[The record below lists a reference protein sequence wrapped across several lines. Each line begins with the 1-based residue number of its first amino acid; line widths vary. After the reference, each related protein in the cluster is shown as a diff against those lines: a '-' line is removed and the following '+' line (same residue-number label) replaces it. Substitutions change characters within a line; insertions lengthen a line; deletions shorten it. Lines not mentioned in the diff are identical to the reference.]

1 MKAEIIKKISSYNK
15 NLDKDKI
22 SRAFEFVLKRYDDI
36 EANTNDLN
44 RVLDLLFPLKP
55 DQDTIIAV
63 FLHDLYLLGFIN
75 DDNIKE
81 MFGNSVLNLLLSL
94 KKLSS
99 LNYAE
104 NDKSSQVEILRK
116 MYLTMAKDLR
126 VILIWLA
133 FRLSKMNCLDVVI
146 DDIDLRTRFAK
157 ETMELYVP
165 IASRLGVYRMK
176 TQLEDL
182 SFKYLNPEEY
192 KYVSEQVDKFG
203 KSRKLF
209 IESISNK
216 VDNLLKRKGLDV
228 NVHGRFKNI
237 YSIYKKMKRKNL
249 NVVDDLFD
257 LFAIR
262 VIISSNEDEDNEDLV
277 DRLYAVLGIIHSEW
291 RPISSRFKDYIA
303 VPKPNGYRSLHTV
316 VLGLAPKDMDQPVEV
331 QIRDSIMH
339 REAEYGMASHW
350 VYKSNISDD
359 KVGSQSHWIKGF
371 EKIHQFFDNELSTI
385 KEVEL
390 DVFKDRIFVLTPR
403 GEVKDLPLG
412 SIPIDFAYAVHTEV
426 GHQCVM
432 AKVNGSLV
440 PLDYE
445 LKNGDVVDI
454 ITKKNNEP
462 KLRWLSIVKSNFGR
476 NKIKAWFNNLNKENN
491 LKEGKTL
498 VNSQLERIGQ
508 PLLDQ
513 NYTILKEY
521 CGKSLNVSE
530 REHLLE
536 EVGKGSQLASD
547 VIRKVYPYEK
557 NLSSSSKPVVYD
569 PALLENQ
576 NVENLLKNIVVGGE
590 EGLPLKIANC
600 CSPRLGNKIIAFVT
614 RGNRI
619 TIHKSDCNLLHSL
632 DFQRIIPAHWKGFE
646 ESFAGCRV
654 GIKVVSE
661 FRVGFI
667 KDISAVIASMNINI
681 IDILIKPNC
690 TYLLLDLLSF
700 DQFDYLLDKI
710 EQVKG
715 VLRVSKVDSFR

>member
-55 DQDTIIAV
+55 DQDTIITV

-350 VYKSNISDD
+350 IYKSNIIDD
-359 KVGSQSHWIKGF
+359 KVGSQAHWIKGF

-412 SIPIDFAYAVHTEV
+412 SIPIDFAYSVHTEV

-445 LKNGDVVDI
+445 LRNGDVVDI

-498 VNSQLERIGQ
+498 VNNQLERIGQ

-521 CGKSLNVSE
+521 CSRDLSLSE

-614 RGNRI
+614 RGNRL

-654 GIKVVSE
+654 GIKVISE

-667 KDISAVIASMNINI
+667 KDVSAVVAGMNINI

>member
-44 RVLDLLFPLKP
+44 RVLDLLIPLKP

-209 IESISNK
+209 IESISTS
-216 VDNLLKRKGLDV
+216 VERLLKRKGLDV

-237 YSIYKKMKRKNL
+237 YSIFKKMKRKNL

-350 VYKSNISDD
+350 VYKSNITDD

-454 ITKKNNEP
+454 ITKKM
-462 KLRWLSIVKSNFGR
+462 
-476 NKIKAWFNNLNKENN
+476 
-491 LKEGKTL
+491 
-498 VNSQLERIGQ
+498 
-508 PLLDQ
+508 
-513 NYTILKEY
+513 
-521 CGKSLNVSE
+521 SLN
-530 REHLLE
+530 
-536 EVGKGSQLASD
+536 
-547 VIRKVYPYEK
+547 
-557 NLSSSSKPVVYD
+557 
-569 PALLENQ
+569 
-576 NVENLLKNIVVGGE
+576 
-590 EGLPLKIANC
+590 
-600 CSPRLGNKIIAFVT
+600 
-614 RGNRI
+614 
-619 TIHKSDCNLLHSL
+619 
-632 DFQRIIPAHWKGFE
+632 
-646 ESFAGCRV
+646 
-654 GIKVVSE
+654 
-661 FRVGFI
+661 
-667 KDISAVIASMNINI
+667 
-681 IDILIKPNC
+681 
-690 TYLLLDLLSF
+690 
-700 DQFDYLLDKI
+700 
-710 EQVKG
+710 
-715 VLRVSKVDSFR
+715 